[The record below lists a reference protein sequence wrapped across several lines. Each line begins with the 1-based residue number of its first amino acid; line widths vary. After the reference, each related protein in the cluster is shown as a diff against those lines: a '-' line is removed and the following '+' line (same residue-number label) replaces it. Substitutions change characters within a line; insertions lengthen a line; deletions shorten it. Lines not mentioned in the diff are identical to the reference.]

1 MAKATKA
8 DKAELLLRTIGETT
22 ENWSNEVFKTEDKV
36 TEKAKHLAIGIDS
49 LSFTQGDKDKLAAL
63 ISLATGE
70 SVRLEKDE
78 DLEFSPMAAV
88 VITKTDKHDYETG
101 VVMVSIGDGTFVK
114 PDGKVGGY
122 VKPSRKLLRPA
133 TAEEITKISKEQLDG
148 LMKEVKI
155 VWA

>member
-8 DKAELLLRTIGETT
+8 DKAELLLRTIGEATK
-22 ENWSNEVFKTEDKV
+22 NWADEVFKPEDKV

-78 DLEFSPMAAV
+78 DLEFSPVVAI
-88 VITKTDKHDYETG
+88 VITKTDKHDYATG
-101 VVMVSIGDGTFVK
+101 EVVVSIGDGTFVK
-114 PDGKVGGY
+114 PDGKIGGY
-122 VKPSRKLLRPA
+122 LKPSRKLLRPA
-133 TAEEITKISKEQLDG
+133 TEEEVSKIPKEQLDG
-148 LMKEVKI
+148 VMKEVKI

>member
-8 DKAELLLRTIGETT
+8 EKTELILRTIGETT
-22 ENWSNEVFKTEDKV
+22 TTWAEDVFKPEEKA

-49 LSFTQGDKDKLAAL
+49 LSFTQGDKDKLAQL

-70 SVRLEKDE
+70 KIMLEKDE

-101 VVMVSIGDGTFVK
+101 VVVVSIGDGTFVK

-122 VKPSRKLLRPA
+122 IKPSRKLLRPA
-133 TAEEITKISKEQLDG
+133 TPEEVSKIPKEQLDG
-148 LMKEVKI
+148 LLKEVKI